1 MSTPTPRT
9 IAQGLRRIKDLQGM
23 IAKLDS
29 KIVASARWSKDDEP
43 SYKFD
48 DLVTDRA
55 AVENELTGLRTRIAI
70 ANATNEVTIGDKSML
85 LVSAVH
91 QQTELK
97 GRIALFSKVPVLPR
111 NEVTVKT
118 NDFAYDEA
126 TGRNV
131 RVLSE
136 STTCVAMTER
146 ERSTKIDELQAEL
159 RLIDEALQDANHTT
173 ALPA

>member
-70 ANATNEVTIGDKSML
+70 ANATNEVTIGDKSIL
-85 LVSAVH
+85 IVSAVH

-97 GRIALFSKVPVLPR
+97 GRIALFSKVPVQPR
-111 NEVTVKT
+111 QSVTVKT
-118 NDFAYDEA
+118 SEVQYDEA
-126 TGRNV
+126 TGRAV
-131 RVLSE
+131 RIPSE
-136 STTCVAMTER
+136 TVTCVAMTER
-146 ERSTKIDELQAEL
+146 ERSEKVDALQSEL
-159 RLIDEALQDANHTT
+159 RALDEALQDANHTT
-173 ALPA
+173 ALPK